1 MHIVWEN
8 GMKTYTF
15 WIGLRRFWKEG
26 GEFQISKILKT
37 QGGGVSLIPLM
48 DFASNSHSNAY
59 RETQS

>member
-26 GEFQISKILKT
+26 GGEVSSNTSYHRGQIAHQDKWSSHK
-37 QGGGVSLIPLM
+37 SFPL
-48 DFASNSHSNAY
+48 SNS
-59 RETQS
+59 